1 MIKTTLLCLLLA
13 VTASAAP
20 KVTFLIGPK
29 APPLDKAAAEQL
41 AGDFKALFDAETTVT
56 TTAPADST
64 NLVLVGSPLSNPAI
78 KADAWPKI
86 GEQGIVIQ
94 STPAGLIVGGGCP
107 PATMWAVA
115 ELSHHFGIR
124 HLLSGDLLPVEKPA
138 FKLDGLS
145 IVMEPKILKRGWSMF
160 NGIATGAESWGE
172 DEHLA
177 LLRQLVKLK
186 FTHVLL
192 PKKSPPVPQVAVDGD
207 TGGRKAFAGAKSFPS
222 GDPVPDLTK
231 DAAALGLV
239 PVALDFVTHSLGAR
253 APSVLP
259 QFQAGDLDRRMR
271 SILKFK
277 SGGFMV
283 GAQMPGDLSA
293 AAYFTSRVSFDDKIT
308 APQAL
313 AGLVTPICGDGVAE
327 RVQKGF
333 DLIAQAAKLIET
345 NDPDLGVPNA
355 QVLKRHL
362 DSKDAL
368 PPWITEAKTHY
379 AGAMN
384 EMYRANT
391 RAREGARSYT
401 LHLAKRLEF
410 TVHFFT
416 ALEAVYA
423 SHDAAK
429 RAESLEAAVE
439 ALYNALNSLADAAR
453 NNSERG
459 AIALLNENGLRVL
472 MKALE
477 SAEN

>member
-1 MIKTTLLCLLLA
+1 MLKALLSSLILA
-13 VTASAAP
+13 TAALAGP
-20 KVTFLIGPK
+20 QVTFVIGPK
-29 APPLDKAAAEQL
+29 APPLDKAAAGQL
-41 AGDFKALFDAETTVT
+41 ADDFKALFDAETTVST
-56 TTAPADST
+56 TVPADT
-64 NLVLVGSPLSNPAI
+64 ANLVLVGRPLSNPAI
-78 KADAWPKI
+78 KADAWPEI

-94 STPAGLIVGGGCP
+94 STKNGLIVGGGCP
-107 PATMWAVA
+107 QATMWAAA
-115 ELSHHFGIR
+115 ELAHHFGIR
-124 HLLSGDLLPVEKPA
+124 QLLSGDLLPVGKPA
-138 FKLDGLS
+138 LKLDSLN
-145 IVMEPKILKRGWSMF
+145 IVIEPRVPKRGWSMF
-160 NGIATGAESWGE
+160 NGIATGAESWDK

-192 PKKSPPVPQVAVDGD
+192 PKKSPPPPQVAVDGD
-207 TGGRKAFAGAKSFPS
+207 TGGRKAFGGAKSFPS
-222 GDPVPDLTK
+222 GDPVPDLAQ

-239 PVALDFVTHSLGAR
+239 PVALDDVTYSLGAR
-253 APSVLP
+253 VPSVLP
-259 QFQAGDLDRRMR
+259 QFQFGDLDRHMH
-271 SILKFK
+271 SVLKFK
-277 SGGFMV
+277 SGGFMA
-283 GAQMPGDLSA
+283 GAQMPGDLDA
-293 AAYFTSRVSFDDKIT
+293 AAYFTSRASFDDKVT

-313 AGLVTPICGDGVAE
+313 GELVTPVCGDGVTD
-327 RVQKGF
+327 RVQKAF
-333 DLIAQAAKLIET
+333 DLIGQAAKIIET
-345 NDPDLGVPNA
+345 SDPDLGVPNA

-368 PPWITEAKTHY
+368 PAWITEAKTHY

-391 RAREGARSYT
+391 RAREGARSFT

-429 RAESLEAAVE
+429 RAESLEAAFE

-453 NNSERG
+453 DNSERG

-477 SAEN
+477 GTGN